1 MKTIRGCAWL
11 VSASAYG
18 AEAID
23 MPGHPFFDDDGN
35 RIDRGKPGESIEFY
49 PLLTETGIEFYD
61 GGGAN
66 FLSITKGHIPPMVNP
81 TWEVEPAKIDPDFET
96 EGGHIRLVRIMG
108 RLMSPLGPVTEAE
121 FEVAE
126 DEDEGD

>member
-1 MKTIRGCAWL
+1 MKSIRGCAWL

-23 MPGHPFFDDDGN
+23 MPGHPFFDDDYSK
-35 RIDRGKPGESIEFY
+35 RIDVGTPGESIEFY
-49 PLLTETGIEFYD
+49 PLLAEIGIEVDD

-66 FLSITKGHIPPMVNP
+66 FLSITKGYIPPTVNP

-96 EGGHIRLVRIMG
+96 EGGHIRLVRITG
-108 RLMSPLGPVTEAE
+108 RLATSLGRVTKAE

-126 DEDEGD
+126 DEGE